1 MAINDDPMKN
11 PRTVTISFDVTFDAD
26 VTNSDFVTEALDTLI
41 TTAMNTTGILEDC
54 GNVEISDPWVV
65 GPTGDGVVR

>member
-1 MAINDDPMKN
+1 MALDTTPMKN

-26 VTNSDFVTEALDTLI
+26 VTNSDFVAEAMDTLI

-54 GNVEISDPWVV
+54 GNVEV
-65 GPTGDGVVR
+65 GDVEVAILRADGSRL